1 MSTAVLTT
9 TPLDV
14 RPAAERALKAAA
26 GFWFVVAVI
35 GQWAF
40 FYYIVVFYGTT
51 SFSGNFQAWSRN
63 RFLHHG
69 YIAGDTAGNLVFA
82 VHALLAGVIAFG
94 GALQLVPQ
102 IRARFIAVHRWIGR
116 VFMVTA
122 LGLGVSG
129 LYITWMH
136 GARPKFFEALPIDL
150 NAVLIIAFVGLAWR
164 TAATRQIPAHR
175 RWALRTYL
183 VANAQ
188 WFTRVGFLAWMLIS
202 RGVFGASDRFDDAYF
217 TFLGYG
223 CFLVP
228 LAVLEL
234 YLRAKE
240 SATPWKQFAMAVG
253 LALLTL
259 LMSVGIFGVASMMWL
274 PLLRAGK

>member
-1 MSTAVLTT
+1 MGTAVMTNRLE
-9 TPLDV
+9 LNS
-14 RPAAERALKAAA
+14 AASSALQAAA

-40 FYYIVVFYGTT
+40 FYYIVAFYGPST
-51 SFSGNFQAWSRN
+51 FSGNFHAWSKN
-63 RFLHHG
+63 TFLHHG

-82 VHALLAGVIAFG
+82 SHALLAGIIAFG
-94 GALQLVPQ
+94 GALQLLPQ
-102 IRARFIAVHRWIGR
+102 IRTRAIAVHRWVGR

-129 LYITWMH
+129 LYITWLH

-164 TAATRQIPAHR
+164 TAATHQIAAHR

-188 WFTRVGFLAWMLIS
+188 WFTRVGFLAWMIVS
-202 RGVFGASDRFDDAYF
+202 RSVFGASDRYDNTFF

-228 LAVLEL
+228 LAVLEF

-240 SATPWKQFAMAVG
+240 SRASWKQFAMSGVLVA
-253 LALLTL
+253 LTL
-259 LMSVGIFGVASMMWL
+259 LMGAGIFGVASLMWL
-274 PLLRAGK
+274 PLLKAMK